1 KAGSNFFTQRF
12 IATLGSYTYQVPNA
26 PNPGG
31 HTPGY
36 LDAIGAGITI
46 IADPKVMTPGQLKA
60 GLPPA
65 PAMIDI
71 MSVWNQAGR
80 PAAQWDGSIQ
90 NALHRNLAAEFGVI
104 GDPTHLNM
112 PNANK
117 TTALTQ
123 NLPSVPYP
131 YDIA

>member
-1 KAGSNFFTQRF
+1 AQ
-12 IATLGSYTYQVPNA
+12 P
-26 PNPGG
+26 
-31 HTPGY
+31 
-36 LDAIGAGITI
+36 
-46 IADPKVMTPGQLKA
+46 KA

-131 YDIA
+131 YDIARDAIARGQSLYGEYCASCHTAGNAKIFSLAEIGTDPNRASIWTPFSIYGLTQA